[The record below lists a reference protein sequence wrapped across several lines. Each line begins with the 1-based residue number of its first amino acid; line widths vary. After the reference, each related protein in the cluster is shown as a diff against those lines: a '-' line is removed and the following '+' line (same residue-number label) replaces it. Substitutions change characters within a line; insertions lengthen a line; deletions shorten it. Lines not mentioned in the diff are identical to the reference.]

1 MTINTQIF
9 YSDMTSDM
17 ETEAGESTLN
27 CNIYID
33 AQGVMP
39 SEKAAI
45 KKVLDQAYKD
55 IRAALYA
62 KQM

>member
-27 CNIYID
+27 CNIYVD
-33 AQGVMP
+33 CQGAMP
-39 SEKAAI
+39 SEKI
-45 KKVLDQAYKD
+45 RVKMILDQAYKD

-62 KQM
+62 RN

>member
-1 MTINTQIF
+1 
-9 YSDMTSDM
+9 MTSDM

-27 CNIYID
+27 CNIYVD
-33 AQGVMP
+33 ARGVMP

>member
-9 YSDMTSDM
+9 YNDITSDM

-33 AQGVMP
+33 YQGAMP
-39 SEKAAI
+39 SEKARVKAI
-45 KKVLDQAYKD
+45 LDQAYKD

>member
-27 CNIYID
+27 CNIYVD
-33 AQGVMP
+33 CQGAMP
-39 SEKAAI
+39 SEKI
-45 KKVLDQAYKD
+45 RVKMILDQAYKD